1 LVFEPFRQADGST
14 MRAYSGL
21 GLGSAIVKHL
31 VEAHS
36 GTVAARSAGEG
47 QGATFTVQLPI
58 VAAYADESEPAA
70 QCSAKQPPDIGRAFE
85 GVTVLVADDDPESR
99 ELVTVLFEGAGAS
112 VFSSGSAPEALG
124 VLQREHVDILLAD
137 IAMPGEDGYS
147 LIRQVRALE
156 PASKARIPAA
166 ALTSFTGEGR
176 PTTLVG
182 GRLSASHLHA
192 RHALLSPKRLL
203 RCCDARR
210 V

>member
-1 LVFEPFRQADGST
+1 
-14 MRAYSGL
+14 M
-21 GLGSAIVKHL
+21 KHL

-137 IAMPGEDGYS
+137 IAMPSPRRWFASYYRGVPIKSTKRRAVTRLVTQPARKVRLDG
-147 LIRQVRALE
+147 V
-156 PASKARIPAA
+156 
-166 ALTSFTGEGR
+166 
-176 PTTLVG
+176 
-182 GRLSASHLHA
+182 
-192 RHALLSPKRLL
+192 
-203 RCCDARR
+203 
-210 V
+210 